1 MKKKPLILLAAGGT
15 GGHMFPAQALAEEM
29 IGRGW
34 QVKLSTDLRGKKYA
48 GDFPKEVSI
57 ETVKASTFSRGG
69 LKGKILTPILIVL
82 GVLGALRSINKE
94 KPSIIVGFG
103 GYPAIPALM
112 AGGIKKIPRII
123 HEQNGILGRVNRLFA
138 KKVEIVACGTW
149 PTELPKN
156 AKAKYVGN
164 PDRNKV
170 LKFSNSPYIP
180 PGNWPLSLLVI
191 GGSQGSSIVSRT
203 TAEAMSLLP
212 ESLRNNLRVACQVRK
227 EDIVEIEKIFM
238 DSGVSAE
245 IEYFF
250 EDVPRR
256 MSQAQLVVSRS
267 GASSIADISII
278 GRPSIL
284 IPFAAATGDHQTAN
298 SKGLVESGAANMI
311 TENELTPLV
320 LADYITKVLSSDKLA
335 SKMAKAAVSR
345 SKPNAL
351 AEFADMIEVIS
362 KNGS

>member
-112 AGGIKKIPRII
+112 AGGIRKIPRII

-138 KKVEIVACGTW
+138 KK
-149 PTELPKN
+149 
-156 AKAKYVGN
+156 
-164 PDRNKV
+164 
-170 LKFSNSPYIP
+170 
-180 PGNWPLSLLVI
+180 
-191 GGSQGSSIVSRT
+191 
-203 TAEAMSLLP
+203 
-212 ESLRNNLRVACQVRK
+212 LR
-227 EDIVEIEKIFM
+227 
-238 DSGVSAE
+238 
-245 IEYFF
+245 
-250 EDVPRR
+250 
-256 MSQAQLVVSRS
+256 
-267 GASSIADISII
+267 
-278 GRPSIL
+278 
-284 IPFAAATGDHQTAN
+284 
-298 SKGLVESGAANMI
+298 
-311 TENELTPLV
+311 
-320 LADYITKVLSSDKLA
+320 
-335 SKMAKAAVSR
+335 
-345 SKPNAL
+345 
-351 AEFADMIEVIS
+351 
-362 KNGS
+362 